1 MFKFLNKYEARLPRD
16 ELSSVGNT
24 YSIGEL
30 GNWHEFLW
38 DKIPEREYLQA
49 PIGWFDVARLEGA
62 ELLVSG
68 VARSEDGQRVIKVEF
83 VPHFRKKNDLQ
94 RESDIIAELNAAG
107 CVSVPQLLSKGEL
120 PVDAIRQALTAELVC
135 HLELA
140 GVSSFRYL
148 IMQYVESSSN
158 VPLADILVSILEQ
171 KSLGVYHGDVKPANL
186 RFDEMRG
193 VCILIDYDQA
203 TLLSTGIKKLNAEAY
218 LKWCDSQDKARYPT
232 GSGTWRRHFN
242 GLSQWF
248 HLAPLFKSGSF
259 NLAQTTPYKRQATT
273 NTKTGVYH
281 TIKHPIVF
289 ADGVR
294 DLHDRSTVLD
304 QLGFS
309 VGETVL
315 DVGCNAGLL
324 VHYLASRGCRPTG
337 IELDPSIVVSA
348 KMVANIIG
356 VSANFISQDLD
367 ELMAL
372 DSFDTICLFSV
383 IHHTSKLEENGRKI
397 AAACK
402 RILIECRLAENGKK
416 PYVDVNGRVRWI
428 ETSVWA
434 YSNENELISGLLKL
448 FPGFTV
454 AKKIG
459 ESGKGRIITEMTKSS
474 F

>member
-1 MFKFLNKYEARLPRD
+1 MFEFLNKYEARLPEN
-16 ELSSVGNT
+16 ELISAGET
-24 YSIGEL
+24 FSIGDT
-30 GNWHEFLW
+30 GNWYGFLW
-38 DKIPEREYLQA
+38 DTISAREYSQA
-49 PIGWFDVARLEGA
+49 PSGWFDVSMLDGA

-83 VPHFRKKNDLQ
+83 VPHFRKKNDLH

-107 CVSVPQLLSKGEL
+107 CVSAPQLISKGEL
-120 PVDAIRQALTAELVC
+120 PFDSIRQAIPVELAC
-135 HLELA
+135 YLESA
-140 GVSSFRYL
+140 GVSTFRYL
-148 IMQYVESSSN
+148 TMQYVKSASK
-158 VPLADILVSILEQ
+158 VPVADILIAVLEQ
-171 KSLGVYHGDVKPANL
+171 KSLGIYHGDVKPENL
-186 RFDEMRG
+186 RFDDASG
-193 VCILIDYDQA
+193 ICIFIDYDQA
-203 TLLSTGIKKLNAEAY
+203 TQLSTDVKELNAEDY
-218 LKWCDSQDKARYPT
+218 LKWCDQQDKLMYPP
-232 GSGTWRRHFN
+232 GSGTWRRHFK
-242 GLSQWF
+242 GLSQRL
-248 HLAPLFKSGSF
+248 HIAPLFKSGAF

-281 TIKHPIVF
+281 TIRHPVVF

-294 DLHDRSTVLD
+294 DLDDRSTL
-304 QLGFS
+304 LGQVEFFK
-309 VGETVL
+309 GETVL

-348 KMVANIIG
+348 QMVANIIG
-356 VSANFISQDLD
+356 VTANFISQDLD

-402 RILIECRLAENGKK
+402 RILIECRLVENGKK
-416 PYVDVNGRVRWI
+416 PYIDVNRRVRWMK
-428 ETSVWA
+428 TSVWA
-434 YSNENELISGLLKL
+434 YSNENELFSGLLKL

-459 ESGKGRIITEMTKSS
+459 ESGKGRIIIELT
-474 F
+474 